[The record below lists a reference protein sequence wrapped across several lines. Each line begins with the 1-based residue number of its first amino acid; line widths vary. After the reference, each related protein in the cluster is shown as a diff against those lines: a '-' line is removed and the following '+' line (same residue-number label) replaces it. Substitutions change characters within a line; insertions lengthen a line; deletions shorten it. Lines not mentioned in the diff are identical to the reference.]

1 MAEGRL
7 SAGFTVNSN
16 DRRVYVSGDL
26 IASSTSIPSV
36 TSFTDGKYYLGASTA
51 SQALSPANE
60 IFEAIFYHTSLTDA
74 QMVNLTSNMT
84 YFFNK
89 RGSIPLLTTFAAY
102 SVRRINATYGGPQ
115 LQIQRSSDSLL
126 AELFLD
132 ELSNFTLIRES
143 VSSQQITD
151 YIQIISWL

>member
-1 MAEGRL
+1 M
-7 SAGFTVNSN
+7 
-16 DRRVYVSGDL
+16 YVSGDL
-26 IASSTSIPSV
+26 ISSSTSIPTV

-84 YFFNK
+84 YFFDK
-89 RGSIPLLTTFAAY
+89 RGSIPLITPFAAY
-102 SVRRINATYGGPQ
+102 SVRRIYATYGGPQ
-115 LQIQRSSDSLL
+115 LQIQRSSDNLL

-132 ELSNFTLIRES
+132 ELANFTFIKES
-143 VSSQQITD
+143 VSNLLITNYTQIL
-151 YIQIISWL
+151 SWL